1 MSESNATEA
10 AEKPEEES
18 QVDENVDE
26 DGIQIQTY
34 RSRVLLVVPETDFA
48 EETMR
53 YVRSCL
59 YNVHVGT
66 FCVSTQTEEE
76 IKGRLQDE
84 FLVDGHV
91 SEATLDEFTGVVFV
105 GGEGA
110 LALAENADAQRL
122 AREAM
127 AGNKLLGAFGHA
139 MAVLAQSGV
148 VRGKKVTAPPFLKD
162 KIQSAGGKWTGREL
176 EPRGNLVTARDDA
189 VGMRFGRAL
198 AQVVGI

>member
-1 MSESNATEA
+1 MSESNAAEA
-10 AEKPEEES
+10 PEKPEES

-34 RSRVLLVVPETDFA
+34 RSRVLLVVPATDFA

-66 FCVSTQTEEE
+66 YCVSTETEEE

-84 FLVDGHV
+84 FLVDGPITGA
-91 SEATLDEFTGVVFV
+91 SLEEFTGVVFV

-110 LALAENADAQRL
+110 LDLADNPDAQRL
-122 AREAM
+122 AREALA
-127 AGNKLLGAFGHA
+127 AGKLLGAFGHA
-139 MAVLAQSGV
+139 MAVLAQSGA
-148 VRGKKVTAPPFLKD
+148 VRGKKVTAPPFLAD
-162 KIQSAGGKWTGREL
+162 KIKAAGGKWTGREL
-176 EPRGNLVTARDDA
+176 EPRDNLVTARDDA